1 MIDAKSVMTLCHTST
16 PYINKNAYGST
27 TGDKDIRNG
36 DILAKQDICNLQ
48 LLILTDYIYKKI
60 FENIMAKLQNRS
72 NIYNPGL
79 TIFIL

>member
-36 DILAKQDICNLQ
+36 DILAK
-48 LLILTDYIYKKI
+48 
-60 FENIMAKLQNRS
+60 
-72 NIYNPGL
+72 
-79 TIFIL
+79 

>member
-36 DILAKQDICNLQ
+36 DILA
-48 LLILTDYIYKKI
+48 
-60 FENIMAKLQNRS
+60 M
-72 NIYNPGL
+72 
-79 TIFIL
+79 